1 MKRHRRWF
9 VIPILFGLL
18 AIPIFFAARFIVINF
33 KLFKAAGTI
42 AEKEHNL
49 MIIAILLMLL
59 VIVPVM
65 MLALGFAWYYRASN
79 TKAKYLPD
87 WDHAKTDELIWWA
100 IPFEIILVLAAI
112 TWTTTHDLDPWKPL
126 QSDTKPVVVQVVAL
140 DWKWLFIYPEEGI
153 ASVNELEI
161 PAHTPIN
168 FELTADAPMNSFWI
182 PQLGGQIMAMTGMV
196 TKLHLDATE
205 TGTFNGTS
213 ANFSGEGFS
222 GMNFPVHAVSDDEY
236 RAWVNHVKV
245 TSGTLDDASYTELAK
260 QSKDVP
266 AKQYVLTA
274 PHLFTTI
281 VSKFMN
287 PENMEGMD
295 MGTASVVT
303 PAPVA
308 SSTNK
313 TSTSSN
319 PAPMPAGMSM

>member
-9 VIPILFGLL
+9 VIPVLFGVL
-18 AIPIFFAARFIVINF
+18 AVPIFFATRFIVINF
-33 KLFKAAGTI
+33 RLFKSAGTI

-59 VIVPVM
+59 VIIPVII
-65 MLALGFAWYYRASN
+65 LVLSFAWHYRAGNS
-79 TKAKYLPD
+79 KAKYLPN

-100 IPFEIILVLAAI
+100 IPFEIILVLASI
-112 TWTTTHDLDPWKPL
+112 TWTSTHELDPWKPL
-126 QSDTKPVVVQVVAL
+126 ESDVKPVVVQVVAL

-182 PQLGGQIMAMTGMV
+182 PQLGGQIMVMTGMV
-196 TKLHLDATE
+196 TKLHLDATQ
-205 TGTFNGTS
+205 TGTYNGTS

-222 GMNFPVHAVSDDEY
+222 GMNFPVHAVSDSEY
-236 RAWVNHVKV
+236 RTWVNHVKV
-245 TSGTLDDASYTELAK
+245 TSGMLDDISYIELAK
-260 QSKDVP
+260 QSKNVP

-274 PHLFTTI
+274 PNLFTTI
-281 VSKFMN
+281 VNKYMD
-287 PENMEGMD
+287 PDNMEGMD

-303 PAPVA
+303 PAPTA
-308 SSTNK
+308 SSSK
-313 TSTSSN
+313 E
-319 PAPMPAGMSM
+319 APMEMDHGSMPAGMSM